1 MIFLGVLPM
10 PRKKTKEIK
19 ASGTQLDLS
28 HLRRETRTAL
38 ELAVVALAP
47 PEVTDELA
55 TIAGLLEALV
65 ELPPNS
71 PPVVALV
78 PSVEK
83 RARPALDKWHQWQSL
98 YLAGKIPRG

>member
-1 MIFLGVLPM
+1 M
-10 PRKKTKEIK
+10 PRKKPKEIK
-19 ASGTQLDLS
+19 AAGQQLDLR

-47 PEVTDELA
+47 HEVTDELA
-55 TIAGLLEALV
+55 RVAGLLEALS

-71 PPVVALV
+71 APVVALV
-78 PSVEK
+78 PSVAK

>member
-1 MIFLGVLPM
+1 MA
-10 PRKKTKEIK
+10 RKKTKENK
-19 ASGTQLDLS
+19 VSGTPLDLS

-38 ELAVVALAP
+38 ELAVVAMAP

-55 TIAGLLEALV
+55 TVAGLLEALV

-71 PPVVALV
+71 PPVVSLV
-78 PSVEK
+78 PGVAK
-83 RARPALDKWHQWQSL
+83 RARPALDKWHRWQGL

>member
-1 MIFLGVLPM
+1 MARRTP
-10 PRKKTKEIK
+10 EK
-19 ASGTQLDLS
+19 AKIAGRQLDLS

-47 PEVTDELA
+47 REIIDELA
-55 TIAGLLEALV
+55 AIAGLLEALV

-78 PSVEK
+78 PTVA
-83 RARPALDKWHQWQSL
+83 ARGGPALEKWRRWQHL
-98 YLAGKIPRG
+98 YLEGKIPRG